1 MTTRRVSAQRGD
13 CALALDHLDIYAWA
27 HTVHV
32 ATSTERLVLTTL
44 AHLLGPSGEG
54 RVSQRQIA
62 ESARVTDRTVRRVL
76 AVLAASGDVTLSGE
90 QGQAPTIQ
98 LMATTATPRTRD
110 PGHPGHTIRCTP
122 DTRSGEGG
130 HTIRG
135 GSDTVSGVQ
144 AGGDTPTVSPKKI
157 PPYSPPTAEKA
168 GDEDDDGRASPLD
181 HFAPRRT
188 AEPSSAE
195 ITPERWQAIE
205 AALSGRTLDRRS
217 RFMGEGLTAVET
229 ARVRGFI
236 EAHGLDTVERVIA
249 SMPDRVSKPTAYLAK
264 CLERVE
270 ADQRDAARGRA
281 ALEAAPAPAQL
292 RSKLQESSPE
302 DLARIEA
309 LFAET
314 FALFAEP
321 EAS

>member
-1 MTTRRVSAQRGD
+1 M
-13 CALALDHLDIYAWA
+13 ALDHLDIYAWA

-157 PPYSPPTAEKA
+157 PPYSPPTAVETA

-181 HFAPRRT
+181 HFAPRRA
-188 AEPSSAE
+188 AEPPAAE
-195 ITPERWQAIE
+195 LTPERWRAIE
-205 AALSGRTLDRRS
+205 DGLAGRTLDIKGRC
-217 RFMGEGLTAVET
+217 MGQGLTSMET

-236 EAHGLDTVERVIA
+236 DKHGLDTVERAIA

-270 ADQRDAARGRA
+270 AGRLDAARGRA
-281 ALEAAPAPAQL
+281 ALEAEPAPRAP
-292 RSKLQESSPE
+292 KPQESTPE
-302 DLARIEA
+302 SIARSEANFAEMRA
-309 LFAET
+309 LFAK
-314 FALFAEP
+314 P
-321 EAS
+321 VAS